1 MIQHIKD
8 ESSVKPCSPLSV
20 IDGVSFS
27 VSVTMREAVVLQLES
42 ELSESKINAI
52 LSGFWLWSSDPL

>member
-8 ESSVKPCSPLSV
+8 ESSVKPGSPLSV